1 MNESVKQLFK
11 WIIFPFKLKIIW
23 AHSEKK
29 EMQWKGEVINLSQY
43 VYVISLDFI
52 LFFIL
57 LLPSNASLFHF

>member
-23 AHSEKK
+23 AHCEKK

-57 LLPSNASLFHF
+57 LPSNASLFHF